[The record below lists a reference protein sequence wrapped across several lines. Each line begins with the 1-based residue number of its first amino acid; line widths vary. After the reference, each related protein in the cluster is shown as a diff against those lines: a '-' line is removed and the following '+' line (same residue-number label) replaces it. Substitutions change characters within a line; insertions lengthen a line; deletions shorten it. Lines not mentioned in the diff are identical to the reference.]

1 MTPHDKDAL
10 LRDVFAEDLP
20 ADFNAALLA
29 GTLHAARSKR
39 RNRRLRNTVGA
50 LALVSLAATLTWN
63 LRSQPRQL
71 AEAPVIPPM
80 HCPVIASQAL
90 PPTALVTSRAFP
102 HMVTIGSQ
110 TFVTV
115 ISTAAESPLFRTI
128 DDAQLLAL
136 AGPRPALLVRVGPSE
151 QALIFPDEA
160 PTAPRE

>member
-10 LRDVFAEDLP
+10 LRDVFAEELP

-29 GTLHAARSKR
+29 GTLHAACTKR

-50 LALVSLAATLTWN
+50 LALVSLAATLIWN
-63 LRSQPRQL
+63 LQPQSRQL
-71 AEAPVIPPM
+71 AEEPAITRM
-80 HCPVIASQAL
+80 HCPVIASQSL
-90 PPTALVTSRAFP
+90 PPTALVTNRAFP
-102 HMVTIGSQ
+102 LMVTIGSQ

-115 ISTAAESPLFRTI
+115 ISSATEPPLFRTI